1 MKTRKRCSNINKLKN
16 ILLTLVLSA
25 SGIFATSV
33 AASDKHHH
41 LGLFVGILDDEKSDT
56 VLGIEYE
63 YKFDSR
69 WGVGAVFEKANE
81 AHNGDGI
88 TSKILAGYF
97 HPSGGWR
104 LGVGYG
110 NEKVGG
116 HASEELFRY
125 GVAYEFHLGS
135 IGIEPSFN
143 IDTIDRHSVN
153 VLWRCFCLGVLG

>member
-1 MKTRKRCSNINKLKN
+1 MKNIKPCSVINKSKT
-16 ILLTLVLSA
+16 ILLMFVLSTC
-25 SGIFATSV
+25 GIFATSV

-41 LGLFVGILDDEKSDT
+41 LGLFVGILDDEESDT

-63 YKFDSR
+63 YKIDSR

-81 AHNGDGI
+81 GHNGDGI

-116 HASEELFRY
+116 RASEELFRY
-125 GVAYEFHLGS
+125 GVAYEFHLGG

-143 IDTIDRHSVN
+143 IDTIDGHSVN
-153 VLWRCFCLGVLG
+153 VYGVAFVWGF